1 MPDKRTTIANSIL
14 LALMLVAVIT
24 SLSMGT
30 VRIDPM
36 DTLRALVG
44 SADPMTTFVVNELRL
59 NRVTAGLLAGAAL
72 ALAGCLMQTLA
83 RNRLAT
89 PGIIGIANAAT
100 AFAVASVVGI
110 GVPVA
115 PPVMA
120 LARNRPAT
128 PGIIGFDNVA
138 SAFVVASGV
147 GIGVSVAPPVMALAG
162 AAAASAI
169 AFGLAGAN
177 GTRGYRF
184 IVAGI
189 GIGAIAGAVTQVM
202 LSRVAID
209 AANAA
214 YPWTVGSLNARSGNS
229 VLVLACGLAA
239 GYGLLMLISRG
250 LNTLQ
255 FSDAVAVALG
265 THLKRV
271 RILGLAISVLLT
283 GFAVSVCGP
292 VGLIALLAPELARTI
307 CKPGKV
313 PLLASALAGA
323 TFMVVADLL
332 GRTLFSPLE
341 IPVGIITAI
350 VGSPYLLWILLKPSQ
365 RSLT

>member
-1 MPDKRTTIANSIL
+1 MPDKRTTLANSSL
-14 LALMLVAVIT
+14 LVLLLLAVIT

-30 VRIDPM
+30 VQVPPPDV
-36 DTLRALVG
+36 LQALMG
-44 SADPMTTFVVNELRL
+44 NADPMTAFVVNELRL
-59 NRVTAGLLAGAAL
+59 SRVVAGLLSGAAL
-72 ALAGCLMQTLA
+72 AMAGCLMQTLA

-89 PGIIGIANAAT
+89 PGIIGIDNAAT
-100 AFAVASVVGI
+100 AFAVASVVGV
-110 GVPVA
+110 GLSLA
-115 PPVMA
+115 P
-120 LARNRPAT
+120 
-128 PGIIGFDNVA
+128 
-138 SAFVVASGV
+138 SA
-147 GIGVSVAPPVMALAG
+147 MALAG
-162 AAAASAI
+162 AACATAI

-189 GIGAIAGAVTQVM
+189 GIGAIAGAVTQVL

-229 VLVLACGLAA
+229 VLVLAIGLAA
-239 GYGLLMLISRG
+239 GYAILMLISRA

-255 FSDAVAVALG
+255 FSDAVAIALG
-265 THLKRV
+265 TRLKAT
-271 RILGLAISVLLT
+271 RILGLALSVLLT
-283 GFAVSVCGP
+283 GLAVSVCGP

-307 CKPGKV
+307 CRPGKV
-313 PLLASALAGA
+313 PLTASALAGA
-323 TFMVVADLL
+323 TFMVAADLL

-350 VGSPYLLWILLKPSQ
+350 VGSPYLLWILLKPSR

>member
-1 MPDKRTTIANSIL
+1 MPDKRTTLANSSL
-14 LALMLVAVIT
+14 LVLLLLAVIT

-30 VRIDPM
+30 VQVPPPDV
-36 DTLRALVG
+36 LQALMG
-44 SADPMTTFVVNELRL
+44 NADPMTAFVVNELRL
-59 NRVTAGLLAGAAL
+59 SRVVAGLLSGAAL
-72 ALAGCLMQTLA
+72 AMAGCLMQTLA

-89 PGIIGIANAAT
+89 PGIIGIDNAAT
-100 AFAVASVVGI
+100 AFAVASVVGV
-110 GVPVA
+110 GLSLA
-115 PPVMA
+115 P
-120 LARNRPAT
+120 
-128 PGIIGFDNVA
+128 
-138 SAFVVASGV
+138 SA
-147 GIGVSVAPPVMALAG
+147 MALAG
-162 AAAASAI
+162 AACATAI

-209 AANAA
+209 AANAT

-229 VLVLACGLAA
+229 VLVLAIGLAA
-239 GYGLLMLISRG
+239 GYAILMLISRA

-255 FSDAVAVALG
+255 FSDAVAIALG
-265 THLKRV
+265 TRLKAT
-271 RILGLAISVLLT
+271 RILGLALSVLLT
-283 GFAVSVCGP
+283 GLAVSVCGP

-307 CKPGKV
+307 CRPGKV
-313 PLLASALAGA
+313 PLTASALAGA
-323 TFMVVADLL
+323 TFMVAADLL

-350 VGSPYLLWILLKPSQ
+350 VGSPYVLWILLKPSR

>member
-1 MPDKRTTIANSIL
+1 MPDKRTTLANSSL
-14 LALMLVAVIT
+14 LVLLLLAVIT

-30 VRIDPM
+30 VQVPPPDV
-36 DTLRALVG
+36 LQALMG
-44 SADPMTTFVVNELRL
+44 NADPMTAFVVNELRL
-59 NRVTAGLLAGAAL
+59 SRVVAGLLSGAAL
-72 ALAGCLMQTLA
+72 AMAGCLMQTLA

-89 PGIIGIANAAT
+89 PGIIGIDNAAT
-100 AFAVASVVGI
+100 AFAVASVVGV
-110 GVPVA
+110 GLSLA
-115 PPVMA
+115 P
-120 LARNRPAT
+120 
-128 PGIIGFDNVA
+128 
-138 SAFVVASGV
+138 SA
-147 GIGVSVAPPVMALAG
+147 MALAG
-162 AAAASAI
+162 AACATAI

-229 VLVLACGLAA
+229 VLVLAIGLAA
-239 GYGLLMLISRG
+239 GYAILMLISRG

-255 FSDAVAVALG
+255 FSDAVAIALG
-265 THLKRV
+265 TRLKAT
-271 RILGLAISVLLT
+271 RILGLALSVLLT
-283 GFAVSVCGP
+283 GLAVSVCGP

-307 CKPGKV
+307 CRPGKV
-313 PLLASALAGA
+313 PLTASALAGA
-323 TFMVVADLL
+323 TFMVAADLL

-350 VGSPYLLWILLKPSQ
+350 VGSPYLLWILLKPSR

>member
-1 MPDKRTTIANSIL
+1 MPDKRTTLANSSL
-14 LALMLVAVIT
+14 LVLLLLAVIT

-30 VRIDPM
+30 VQVPPPDV
-36 DTLRALVG
+36 LQALMG
-44 SADPMTTFVVNELRL
+44 NADPMTAFVVNELRL
-59 NRVTAGLLAGAAL
+59 SRVVAGLLSGAAL
-72 ALAGCLMQTLA
+72 AMAGCLMQTLA

-89 PGIIGIANAAT
+89 PGIIGIDNAAT
-100 AFAVASVVGI
+100 AFAVASVVGV
-110 GVPVA
+110 GLSLA
-115 PPVMA
+115 P
-120 LARNRPAT
+120 
-128 PGIIGFDNVA
+128 
-138 SAFVVASGV
+138 SA
-147 GIGVSVAPPVMALAG
+147 MALAG
-162 AAAASAI
+162 AACATAI

-189 GIGAIAGAVTQVM
+189 GIGAIAGAVTQVL

-229 VLVLACGLAA
+229 VLVLAIGLAA
-239 GYGLLMLISRG
+239 GYAILMLISRA

-255 FSDAVAVALG
+255 FSDAVAIALG
-265 THLKRV
+265 TRLKAT
-271 RILGLAISVLLT
+271 RILGLALSVLLT
-283 GFAVSVCGP
+283 GLAVSVCGP

-307 CKPGKV
+307 CRPGKV
-313 PLLASALAGA
+313 PLTASALAGA

-350 VGSPYLLWILLKPSQ
+350 VGSPYLLWILLKPSR

>member
-1 MPDKRTTIANSIL
+1 
-14 LALMLVAVIT
+14 
-24 SLSMGT
+24 
-30 VRIDPM
+30 
-36 DTLRALVG
+36 
-44 SADPMTTFVVNELRL
+44 
-59 NRVTAGLLAGAAL
+59 
-72 ALAGCLMQTLA
+72 MQTLA

-89 PGIIGIANAAT
+89 PGIIGIDNAAT
-100 AFAVASVVGI
+100 AFAVASVVGV
-110 GVPVA
+110 GLSLA
-115 PPVMA
+115 P
-120 LARNRPAT
+120 
-128 PGIIGFDNVA
+128 
-138 SAFVVASGV
+138 SA
-147 GIGVSVAPPVMALAG
+147 MALAG
-162 AAAASAI
+162 AACATAI

-229 VLVLACGLAA
+229 VLVLAIGLAA
-239 GYGLLMLISRG
+239 GYAILMLISRA

-255 FSDAVAVALG
+255 FSDAVAIALG
-265 THLKRV
+265 TRLKAT
-271 RILGLAISVLLT
+271 RILGLALSVLLT
-283 GFAVSVCGP
+283 GLAVSVCGP

-307 CKPGKV
+307 CRPGKV
-313 PLLASALAGA
+313 PLTASALAGA
-323 TFMVVADLL
+323 TFMVAADLL

-350 VGSPYLLWILLKPSQ
+350 VGSPYLLWILLKPSR

>member
-1 MPDKRTTIANSIL
+1 MPDKRTTLANSSL
-14 LALMLVAVIT
+14 LVLLLLAVIT

-30 VRIDPM
+30 VQVSPPDV
-36 DTLRALVG
+36 LQALMG
-44 SADPMTTFVVNELRL
+44 NADPMTAFVVNELRL
-59 NRVTAGLLAGAAL
+59 SRVVAGLLSGAAL
-72 ALAGCLMQTLA
+72 AMAGCLMQTLA

-89 PGIIGIANAAT
+89 PGIIGIDNAAT
-100 AFAVASVVGI
+100 AFAVASVVGV
-110 GVPVA
+110 GLSLA
-115 PPVMA
+115 P
-120 LARNRPAT
+120 
-128 PGIIGFDNVA
+128 
-138 SAFVVASGV
+138 SA
-147 GIGVSVAPPVMALAG
+147 MALAG
-162 AAAASAI
+162 AACATAI

-229 VLVLACGLAA
+229 VLVLAIGLVA
-239 GYGLLMLISRG
+239 GYAILMLISRG

-255 FSDAVAVALG
+255 FSDAVAIALG
-265 THLKRV
+265 TRLKAT
-271 RILGLAISVLLT
+271 RILGLALSVLLT
-283 GFAVSVCGP
+283 GLAVSVCGP

-307 CKPGKV
+307 CRPGKV
-313 PLLASALAGA
+313 PLTASALAGA
-323 TFMVVADLL
+323 TFMVAADLL

-350 VGSPYLLWILLKPSQ
+350 VGSPYLLWILLKPSR

>member
-89 PGIIGIANAAT
+89 PGIIGIDNAAT
-100 AFAVASVVGI
+100 AFAVASV
-110 GVPVA
+110 
-115 PPVMA
+115 
-120 LARNRPAT
+120 
-128 PGIIGFDNVA
+128 
-138 SAFVVASGV
+138 V

-162 AAAASAI
+162 AAAATAI

-189 GIGAIAGAVTQVM
+189 GIRAIAGAVTQVM

-229 VLVLACGLAA
+229 VLVLAIGLAA
-239 GYGLLMLISRG
+239 GYAILMLISRA

-255 FSDAVAVALG
+255 FSDAVAIALG
-265 THLKRV
+265 TRLKAT
-271 RILGLAISVLLT
+271 RILGLALSVLLT
-283 GFAVSVCGP
+283 GLAVSVCGP

-307 CKPGKV
+307 CRPGKV
-313 PLLASALAGA
+313 PLTASALAGA
-323 TFMVVADLL
+323 TFMVAADLL

-350 VGSPYLLWILLKPSQ
+350 VGSPYLLWILLKPSP